1 MNPLAELLYNLG
13 ALGLVGLFGYFFFW
27 TFLAVVGTSL
37 LISLVLMAVE
47 RALA

>member
-1 MNPLAELLYNLG
+1 MRPPAELVYNLV

-27 TFLAVVGTSL
+27 TFLAGVGTSL

-47 RALA
+47 RAMA